1 MTDKLLDALRKKFA
15 SPERAVATLGL
26 DAALLPV
33 ASRYVLAQ
41 DQDSVVER
49 STGRKFDKVTF
60 MKRLFEKEN
69 PMVQSRLARLAHDQA
84 DLPSKAGLAGQPK
97 PNLDQDD
104 PTTGGA
110 APSAAMCWSN
120 PVTNRSVMP

>member
-15 SPERAVATLGL
+15 SPEQAGAVLGL

-41 DQDSVVER
+41 DQDSVIER

-60 MKRLFEKEN
+60 MKRLFREGE
-69 PMVQSRLARLAHDQA
+69 PHGPV
-84 DLPSKAGLAGQPK
+84 PPC
-97 PNLDQDD
+97 
-104 PTTGGA
+104 PTR
-110 APSAAMCWSN
+110 P
-120 PVTNRSVMP
+120 RSS

>member
-15 SPERAVATLGL
+15 SPEQAVAALGL

-41 DQDSVVER
+41 DQDSVIER

-60 MKRLFEKEN
+60 MKRLFREGE
-69 PMVQSRLARLAHDQA
+69 PHGPV
-84 DLPSKAGLAGQPK
+84 
-97 PNLDQDD
+97 
-104 PTTGGA
+104 PTC
-110 APSAAMCWSN
+110 P
-120 PVTNRSVMP
+120 RSS